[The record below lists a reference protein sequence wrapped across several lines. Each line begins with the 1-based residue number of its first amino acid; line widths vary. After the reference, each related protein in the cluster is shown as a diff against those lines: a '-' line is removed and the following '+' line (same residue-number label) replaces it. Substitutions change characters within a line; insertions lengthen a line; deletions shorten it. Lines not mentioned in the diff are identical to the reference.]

1 MSKLKSDIPIQLT
14 NTTMAY
20 NNIFKNA
27 FDENKHWL
35 EAV

>member
-20 NNIFKNA
+20 SNIFKNA